1 MLSNLS
7 ENINPIKITNPKV
20 LSFYNSH
27 PDIDINDSQLL
38 FIDFLTKCELLMSGN
53 KKVNHND
60 NEEQYCNNDDYD
72 EEDILPEKKS
82 NQNVKKPNVNLN
94 QSYQGEEKLE
104 LILNKLNPTSKI
116 VNNQDASI
124 TCDYIITNPN
134 ITTIIIENKI
144 LEQNVSEYVVN
155 TFKKSCQL
163 NSVNGILMSQNTGI
177 VGKNDFEIEI
187 IGSNVIVYVHKVNN
201 EEYKINL
208 AINILNKV
216 HSQILLENLNGNNTI
231 SDTTLNQ
238 IKAEY
243 QIFVNNKEELQ
254 TYVKNT
260 HSAIMNKLEN
270 IKLCN
275 TGEYLSTKFT
285 QVDKPKLYKCNLC
298 DFYTSNTLKGMAA
311 HKRGCKKKYP
321 MNNES
326 ELINLTKI

>member
-1 MLSNLS
+1 M
-7 ENINPIKITNPKV
+7 
-20 LSFYNSH
+20 
-27 PDIDINDSQLL
+27 
-38 FIDFLTKCELLMSGN
+38 
-53 KKVNHND
+53 
-60 NEEQYCNNDDYD
+60 
-72 EEDILPEKKS
+72 
-82 NQNVKKPNVNLN
+82 
-94 QSYQGEEKLE
+94 
-104 LILNKLNPTSKI
+104 
-116 VNNQDASI
+116 
-124 TCDYIITNPN
+124 
-134 ITTIIIENKI
+134 
-144 LEQNVSEYVVN
+144 
-155 TFKKSCQL
+155 
-163 NSVNGILMSQNTGI
+163 
-177 VGKNDFEIEI
+177 
-187 IGSNVIVYVHKVNN
+187 
-201 EEYKINL
+201 
-208 AINILNKV
+208 
-216 HSQILLENLNGNNTI
+216 ENLNGNNTI